1 MPKTAPKTS
10 PKIAKKPTLAASQ
23 KAKARQKSPE
33 VTDKKQDTSMFEIRS
48 SKKRGSTSTSEERSG
63 GESTTTLERVKRFE
77 SFRSTQNTPDVTP
90 TAPQKP
96 QHSPQVQP
104 KPTRAASLPQHDAH
118 RTDTPPML
126 TSRVHERSNSETMT
140 SEDSTLRPSQLFSA
154 RKPRVQRD
162 LQTHDA
168 TRHDDVDSDVS
179 MTASFKDRRKLFESV
194 PTMSVADSTTSAA
207 RAVARPRHYWLLLSR
222 RRSLRPTLKK

>member
-1 MPKTAPKTS
+1 MN
-10 PKIAKKPTLAASQ
+10 
-23 KAKARQKSPE
+23 R
-33 VTDKKQDTSMFEIRS
+33 
-48 SKKRGSTSTSEERSG
+48 TSEERSG
-63 GESTTTLERVKRFE
+63 GDSTTTLERVKRFE

-162 LQTHDA
+162 RQTDDA

-194 PTMSVADSTTSAA
+194 PTMSVADSTTQTNAPRDRTRVTRPQPRPASPYDNVIVVEMK
-207 RAVARPRHYWLLLSR
+207 RDDVADVTTNVKHTEVERSGSVKDLWR
-222 RRSLRPTLKK
+222 RFEQKTVSQ